1 MAFTTGNIIAHLNRG
16 SNGDR
21 SAAELANA
29 NAAFAMNRALSSAAA
44 AIGTTTQKVKTAAT
58 LTYTINGLFFSKA
71 ATDDFWTLAGTT
83 VAASMFQKY
92 LLLIDAA
99 GAASIQEA
107 VQANTAAKVALTNV
121 SSASNLA
128 PILTVLNAGKAVAVT
143 LQIAT
148 DATHTFI
155 PGTTALGAA
164 GITATYNNGLDQALF
179 PLIGNYVGTLI
190 GNGA

>member
-1 MAFTTGNIIAHLNRG
+1 MAFATSNIIPHLNRS

-21 SAAELANA
+21 SGVELANLG
-29 NAAFAMNRALSSAAA
+29 AAFAMNRALSSAAA

-58 LTYTINGLFFSKA
+58 LTYTINGIFFSKA

-92 LLLIDAA
+92 LLLIDSA
-99 GAASIQEA
+99 GAASIQEG
-107 VQANTAAKVALTNV
+107 VQANTAAKVGLSNV
-121 SSASNLA
+121 SNYSAVGALLS
-128 PILTVLNAGKAVAVT
+128 ILNAGKVVAVT

-148 DATHTFI
+148 DSTHTFV
-155 PGTTALGAA
+155 PGTTALNAA
-164 GITATYNNGLDQALF
+164 GITATYNNGLDQAF
-179 PLIGNYVGTLI
+179 VPLIANGLGTLI